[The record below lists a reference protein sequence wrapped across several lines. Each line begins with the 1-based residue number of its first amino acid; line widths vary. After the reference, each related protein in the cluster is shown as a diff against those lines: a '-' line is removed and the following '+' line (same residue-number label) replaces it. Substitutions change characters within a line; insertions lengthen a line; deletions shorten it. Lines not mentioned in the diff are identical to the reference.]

1 MRARRWVGLA
11 VAMWATRA
19 SAEPKPKPVDIKS
32 FRDKAIV
39 LQDTDGGTYVAVT
52 GEDRH
57 LFYGVAKKP
66 LYAQWLIGA
75 SSDGSTGAW
84 SLDAWAPRVAKIQ
97 PGSVIHRADGSFIR
111 YCGDNAITP
120 LTQVN
125 SDKAKTILDKSQ
137 FMSSALT
144 RRPKLLARDDSGV
157 YYYVDMLSP
166 EYGGNGYRVFI
177 GKKGAMKQKPL
188 TDIAKDSAGEIFA
201 TKTGDLRIVHA
212 HDTANSERATVT
224 WVKGGKREALVSL
237 DVDANSTVIFK
248 DLGVYGFTGSLCE
261 ND

>member
-1 MRARRWVGLA
+1 V
-11 VAMWATRA
+11 WASSA
-19 SAEPKPKPVDIKS
+19 SAEPKPRPVDIKP

-39 LQDTDGGTYVAVT
+39 LQDAEGGTYVAVT

-66 LYAQWLIGA
+66 LYAQWLIAA
-75 SSDGSTGAW
+75 SSDASTGAW
-84 SLDAWAPRVAKIQ
+84 SLDAWAPRVANIQ
-97 PGSVIHRADGSFIR
+97 PGSVLRRGDGSFVR
-111 YCGDNAITP
+111 YCGENAITP

-125 SDKAKTILDKSQ
+125 SDKAKAILDKSQ
-137 FMSSALT
+137 FMSSALM

-201 TKTGDLRIVHA
+201 TKTGDLRIVH
-212 HDTANSERATVT
+212 DTTNSDRNAVT
-224 WVKGGKREALVSL
+224 WVKGGKREPLVSL

-261 ND
+261 NY